1 MEIPHR
7 RIKELV
13 AKASAKSIGRCMII
27 MHRPTNVLSRY
38 VLSRYGYGQG
48 ISRPPL
54 AM

>member
-13 AKASAKSIGRCMII
+13 AKASAKSIERCMMI
-27 MHRPTNVLSRY
+27 MHRPIN